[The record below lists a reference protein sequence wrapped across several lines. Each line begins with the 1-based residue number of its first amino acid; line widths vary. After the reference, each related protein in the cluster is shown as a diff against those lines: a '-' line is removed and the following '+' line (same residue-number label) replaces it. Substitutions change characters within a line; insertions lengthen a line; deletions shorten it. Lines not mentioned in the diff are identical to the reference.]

1 LASSLLDLTKYNIN
15 YFKNAYKTR
24 WNIEIYFKIT
34 KANTNLNNIK
44 TKNIDKINKEIIS
57 INIISF
63 LYSYILK
70 IYNKYTKNIKK
81 INNSLFINKFYDHL
95 LDKIIN
101 NKLTF
106 KIFKLIIEII
116 IVTYNDTNK
125 NNINK
130 RYSIMPYTK
139 WHYKYIFKELL

>member
-1 LASSLLDLTKYNIN
+1 MASSLLDLTKYNIN